1 MKKLIT
7 IYLLIAFGITLTSYS
22 QTLSGEYNNDGSSTP
37 SYYTR
42 IKWEVSY
49 SFIEK
54 NGLFYMK
61 FYNPKI
67 KVPNYA
73 LYHDEFGKEYSLSD
87 LNLGVWPA
95 ARQLPFAMS
104 VKVNIS
110 DGFNNYESTSS
121 CNSNFTC
128 NENYI
133 ADKANLKN
141 VAIGNFRV
149 TGVTYFHANLGGE
162 PAVDAILKNKRQ
174 SGNKSA
180 TTSSNTTTT
189 PSTSTENTNSNSIS
203 ETPVYTPT
211 YTKQDVTNQVINQA
225 ATLAGGLINDWNA
238 NYERK
243 QKIRETEN
251 NEKWNRI
258 DQRAMNR
265 FKFYYDQLINLANS
279 GNENAQMILYL
290 ESDGAYGKDR
300 AKALPLREVWYEK
313 ALKNKNTI
321 ALLTKINTSGY
332 YIFEPYE
339 ENKQLLHELAD
350 AGNVDAMVMLGLW
363 YSQRPNRPSYIYK
376 QTIYDT
382 THGHIKGG
390 SNQELAIKY
399 LTAAA
404 EKGSPNAMY
413 YLGLIYRDGKIDIIY
428 YPLKFKIEKNEKL
441 AFEWFSKSIIP
452 SYKESLY
459 YTHHITNGFYNGSYF
474 EDSSYFALAEMYEKG
489 QGVPKDIEKAQE
501 LRRLGKERYEYIH
514 KNRGFIE

>member
-1 MKKLIT
+1 MKT
-7 IYLLIAFGITLTSYS
+7 RFLLSIMLMMFGSNYINAQSHISTGKYACQLVPKSRGYEKYTCPACAA
-22 QTLSGEYNNDGSSTP
+22 ND
-37 SYYTR
+37 
-42 IKWEVSY
+42 
-49 SFIEK
+49 
-54 NGLFYMK
+54 
-61 FYNPKI
+61 
-67 KVPNYA
+67 
-73 LYHDEFGKEYSLSD
+73 
-87 LNLGVWPA
+87 
-95 ARQLPFAMS
+95 
-104 VKVNIS
+104 VKVAQAKAAEDKRKS
-110 DGFNNYESTSS
+110 DAAIAKAN
-121 CNSNFTC
+121 
-128 NENYI
+128 
-133 ADKANLKN
+133 ADKAASDLAYKKKQKE
-141 VAIGNFRV
+141 R
-149 TGVTYFHANLGGE
+149 E
-162 PAVDAILKNKRQ
+162 EKNKVTEVGLAMP
-174 SGNKSA
+174 SDASLPNF
-180 TTSSNTTTT
+180 TSN
-189 PSTSTENTNSNSIS
+189 TENTNSNSVS
-203 ETPVYTPT
+203 ETSVYTPT

-290 ESDGAYGKDR
+290 ESDGDYGDNR
-300 AKALPLREVWYEK
+300 AKALPLRKEWYEK
-313 ALKNKNTI
+313 ALENKNTI
-321 ALLTKINTSGY
+321 ALLTKINTSGANY
-332 YIFEPYE
+332 PSTSYE
-339 ENKQLLHELAD
+339 ENKELLHELAD

-376 QTIYDT
+376 RTIYDT
-382 THGHIKGG
+382 NHGHMKGG

-428 YPLKFKIEKNEKL
+428 YPLQFKIKKNEKL

-459 YTHHITNGFYNGSYF
+459 YTHHITNCFYNGSYF
-474 EDSSYFALAEMYEKG
+474 EDSSYFALADIYEKG

>member
-1 MKKLIT
+1 M
-7 IYLLIAFGITLTSYS
+7 
-22 QTLSGEYNNDGSSTP
+22 
-37 SYYTR
+37 
-42 IKWEVSY
+42 
-49 SFIEK
+49 
-54 NGLFYMK
+54 
-61 FYNPKI
+61 KI
-67 KVPNYA
+67 KFLLTAILMLFCLNYTNAQSHISTGKYACRLVP
-73 LYHDEFGKEYSLSD
+73 KSL
-87 LNLGVWPA
+87 GYEKYTCPA
-95 ARQLPFAMS
+95 CAAND
-104 VKVNIS
+104 VKVAQAKAAEDKRKS
-110 DGFNNYESTSS
+110 DAAIAKAN
-121 CNSNFTC
+121 
-128 NENYI
+128 
-133 ADKANLKN
+133 ADKAASDLAYKKKQKE
-141 VAIGNFRV
+141 R
-149 TGVTYFHANLGGE
+149 E
-162 PAVDAILKNKRQ
+162 EKNKVTEVGLSMS
-174 SGNKSA
+174 SGSSS
-180 TTSSNTTTT
+180 TSDNS
-189 PSTSTENTNSNSIS
+189 STSTETTNSNSIS
-203 ETPVYTPT
+203 ETPIYTPT
-211 YTKQDVTNQVINQA
+211 YTKQDVTNQAINQA

-251 NEKWNRI
+251 NERWNRI

-290 ESDGAYGKDR
+290 ESNGNYGDDR

-376 QTIYDT
+376 RTIYDT
-382 THGHIKGG
+382 THGHMKGG

-413 YLGLIYRDGKIDIIY
+413 YLGLIYRDGKINIIT

-474 EDSSYFALAEMYEKG
+474 ASSSYFALAEMYEKG
-489 QGVPKDIEKAQE
+489 QVVPKDIEKAQE
-501 LRRLGKERYEYIH
+501 LRRLGEERYEYIR